1 MRVSW
6 KKFLATL
13 VVAVG
18 IGAVAVPGT
27 ASAHAILE
35 SSDPSSSQVLA
46 TSPSQI
52 TLTFNEEIESKLGS
66 IRLFDAQQK
75 EVDIDTT
82 QRSATN
88 KKLAFA
94 NVPELGNG
102 VYIVVWRVVSA
113 DGHPISGA
121 FPFEIGAA
129 SSGTASTLL
138 ANVLNGLES
147 NSNLGNPLA
156 FARLL
161 GFLGAIVLIGMVSIT
176 WGSSLVRTRRAIRIL
191 RIAALALGVGS
202 LMVLLLQGPYAAG
215 HSWGQL
221 FNLTLLN
228 DVLRTRLG
236 VAALVRAAIAFEWLL
251 ITYVIS
257 RDDTT
262 IWKNIAVFTSFISIA
277 SFSISGH
284 PSAASNA
291 LLYVTVDAIHLAAIA
306 VWVGGV
312 ISLGLLSGVEDLED
326 ESRRFSR
333 VATYAMPIAVVT
345 GVVQSLHLLP
355 SVNSLTSTEYGRLLL
370 AKTVLVFITIAI
382 GTAARKKLQNGNA
395 STIRAHIRREAVIV
409 IVVVALTS
417 LMVGTSPTKSSTA
430 APKSFDIT
438 MVQQDVVADF
448 SVNPAKKGTAEVHA
462 IFTPP
467 GGNLHP
473 VVSVKMVMSLPSRS
487 IPNIPIDLV
496 EIGPNHWSGV
506 VELPFAGK
514 WTLQARV
521 SPTKTETLL
530 YSTTLTVAD

>member
-1 MRVSW
+1 M
-6 KKFLATL
+6 
-13 VVAVG
+13 
-18 IGAVAVPGT
+18 
-27 ASAHAILE
+27 
-35 SSDPSSSQVLA
+35 
-46 TSPSQI
+46 
-52 TLTFNEEIESKLGS
+52 
-66 IRLFDAQQK
+66 
-75 EVDIDTT
+75 
-82 QRSATN
+82 
-88 KKLAFA
+88 
-94 NVPELGNG
+94 
-102 VYIVVWRVVSA
+102 
-113 DGHPISGA
+113 
-121 FPFEIGAA
+121 
-129 SSGTASTLL
+129 
-138 ANVLNGLES
+138 
-147 NSNLGNPLA
+147 
-156 FARLL
+156 
-161 GFLGAIVLIGMVSIT
+161 
-176 WGSSLVRTRRAIRIL
+176 
-191 RIAALALGVGS
+191 
-202 LMVLLLQGPYAAG
+202 
-215 HSWGQL
+215 
-221 FNLTLLN
+221 
-228 DVLRTRLG
+228 
-236 VAALVRAAIAFEWLL
+236 
-251 ITYVIS
+251 
-257 RDDTT
+257 
-262 IWKNIAVFTSFISIA
+262 
-277 SFSISGH
+277 
-284 PSAASNA
+284 
-291 LLYVTVDAIHLAAIA
+291 
-306 VWVGGV
+306 GGV